1 MSKLQQ
7 FTERLIEAGWLVA
20 LVTVPLYFDVYSSRV
35 FEPDKITLLR
45 CLVLTMLVAQL
56 VAITERSQ
64 RRTMAPE
71 ASIGIWNRWRATNP
85 LLIPTVVFV
94 VAESLATLT
103 SIDPLM
109 SVFGSYQRLQGTY
122 TLLTYVALF
131 FLVAVNLRTHDQLNR
146 LLNVVLV
153 TSIPVSTYGIAQHLH
168 LDPLPWGGDVVFRVT
183 STMGNAIFLAAYL
196 IMIVPFAAARL
207 LTAVQRARD
216 SSIPEG
222 KSVRPIVLSWT
233 VLIAIQN
240 VSLAALLILHSA
252 VFGIWWAAT
261 GVVGLF
267 AVLAATQPRQMPTRR
282 LARVEAIAMGCLLIL
297 QIVCIFLTQ
306 SRGPWLGLV
315 AAALVFILLAE
326 LRSASA
332 RRLLL
337 ATLGVFAIIG
347 CVLVVFNLPNSPL
360 ARFRSVPYVGRL
372 GQLSD
377 VKDGTGRVRVLIWQG
392 TYALLT
398 TRPDVGFQPD
408 PLGVARLVVGYGPE
422 TMHEAYN
429 KVYPPAL
436 GDLESRNASPDR
448 NHNDFLD
455 HLVME
460 GIIGLLAY
468 VFLLIAAVVLGWK
481 IFRKSAIFGEA
492 VLVAGLVA
500 AIFAHVTETQT
511 GIAIVSTKTYF
522 WLCLA
527 LLVVLST
534 RGEEIWKRSVPL
546 PIAGGAPPASRS
558 RRAGKRGGRP
568 VAMAVV
574 ASRPGMAWGS
584 RRIVGI
590 AVYAAIFVFGQAMLS
605 LASVSDA
612 RVLTYATFLWLV
624 LALPTWAWIEGWHP
638 PFAVSQSRATW
649 VVVSAILLTVVG
661 IALNL
666 NQIAADV
673 YHKQGTLFD
682 SQGQYADSTYAYEQ
696 AISLA
701 PTQAYYYLFL
711 GRAYL
716 EVAKGATAT
725 PLSPPFQPT
734 LQSLLTITPATVGRM
749 GRIDALR
756 SAEIVLLKARDLE
769 PLNPDH
775 YANLARLY
783 RLWGDST
790 DKSKL
795 ADASK
800 YYQQATTLSPHSA
813 QLYSEWTMTSLDQ
826 GQTSSALT
834 EAQRAVALDPQFAL
848 THVVLGDVYLAE
860 HKDDPALQ
868 EHLKAL
874 ELDPLALSDS
884 SFEARINQ
892 YISDKKAQ
900 PLVDRYRQLVQ
911 RGVPRQVKVSYA
923 FLLAR
928 SGDLAAAERQYLQ
941 LVQSDPTDWLSGRNL
956 ALTYAQQGNAGAAVA
971 AAQAALKYAPANQQ
985 ASLQQLISSYQGAK
999 K

>member
-45 CLVLTMLVAQL
+45 CLVLIMLVAQL
-56 VAITERSQ
+56 AAYLERSPG
-64 RRTMAPE
+64 RGDATDGSP
-71 ASIGIWNRWRATNP
+71 SIWARWRVANP

-94 VAESLATLT
+94 AAETLATLT

-109 SVFGSYQRLQGTY
+109 SLFGSYQRLQGTY
-122 TLLTYVALF
+122 TLLTYIALF
-131 FLVAVNLRTHDQLNR
+131 FLIAINLRTHEQLNR
-146 LLNVVLV
+146 LLNVVLA
-153 TSIPVSTYGIAQHLH
+153 TSIPVALYGLAQHLH

-183 STMGNAIFLAAYL
+183 SSMGNAIFLAAYL

-207 LTAVQRARD
+207 LVAVQRARD
-216 SSIPEG
+216 PSVPEG
-222 KSVRPIVLSWT
+222 KSVRPVVLSWA
-233 VLIAIQN
+233 VLIVIQN
-240 VSLAALLILHSA
+240 VLLASLLIFHSA
-252 VFGIWWAAT
+252 VFGIWWVAS
-261 GVVGLF
+261 GVIGLF
-267 AVLAATQPRQMPTRR
+267 TVLVATQPRQMPTRR
-282 LARVEAIAMGCLLIL
+282 LARVEAIAMGCLLLL
-297 QIVCIFLTQ
+297 QVVCIFLTQ

-315 AAALVFILLAE
+315 AAALVFTLLAE

-337 ATLGVFAIIG
+337 ATLGLFAVVG
-347 CVLVVFNLPNSPL
+347 CLLVVFNLPQSPL

-377 VKDGTGRVRVLIWQG
+377 IKDGTGRVRVLIWQG

-408 PLGVARLVVGYGPE
+408 PLGLARLVVGYGPE

-468 VFLLIAAVVLGWK
+468 VFLLIAAVLLGWR
-481 IFRKSAIFGEA
+481 IFRQSGKFGEA
-492 VLVAGLVA
+492 VLVAGLLA

-511 GIAIVSTKTYF
+511 GIAIVATKTYF
-522 WLCLA
+522 WMSLA
-527 LLVVLST
+527 LLVVLAT
-534 RGEEIWKRSVPL
+534 RGEEIWKRAMPV

-558 RRAGKRGGRP
+558 RRSGKHAVRP
-568 VAMAVV
+568 AVV
-574 ASRPGMAWGS
+574 AAVANRPGPMWKS
-584 RRIVGI
+584 RRFVGVL
-590 AVYAAIFVFGQAMLS
+590 VYVTLFVSGQALLS
-605 LASVSDA
+605 LGGVSDA
-612 RVLTYATFLWLV
+612 RVLTYATFFWLA
-624 LALPTWAWIEGWHP
+624 LALPTWAWIEGVQP
-638 PFAVSQSRATW
+638 PFAVSRSRATW
-649 VVVSAILLTVVG
+649 VVVGSVLIAVVG

-682 SQGQYADSTYAYEQ
+682 SQGQYSDSTYAYEQ
-696 AISLA
+696 AINLA
-701 PTQAYYYLFL
+701 PSQAYYYLFL

-716 EVAKGATAT
+716 EVAKRAPAT
-725 PLSPPFQPT
+725 PMSPPFQPT
-734 LQSLLTITPATVGRM
+734 LQSLLTMTPSTVGRM

-756 SAEIVLLKARDLE
+756 SAEVVLQMARDLE

-800 YYQQATTLSPHSA
+800 YYRLATTLSPHSA
-813 QLYSEWTMTSLDQ
+813 QLFSEWSMTSLDQ
-826 GQTSSALT
+826 GQTTAALT

-860 HKDDPALQ
+860 HNDDQALQ

-874 ELDPLALSDS
+874 NLDPLALSDG
-884 SFEARINQ
+884 SFESRINQ
-892 YISDKKAQ
+892 YIADKQAQ
-900 PLVDRYRQLVQ
+900 PLVDRYAQLVQ
-911 RGVPRQVKVSYA
+911 HGAPRQVKVSFA

-928 SGDLAAAERQYLQ
+928 MGDLPAAEQQYIQ

-956 ALTYAQQGNAGAAVA
+956 SLTYAQGGNAGAAVA
-971 AAQAALKYAPANQQ
+971 AAQAALKYAPTNQQ